1 MIGNTIYLIFCRDMV
16 HHRDTMETPHATF
29 DGTRERMEQIKE
41 YWGVQGMTVSEGIRG
56 NLDVRKPGGEF
67 FRHYYVVTR
76 TILK

>member
-1 MIGNTIYLIFCRDMV
+1 MIGNVIYLVYCEYRNGDKILQ
-16 HHRDTMETPHATF
+16 TPHATF
-29 DGTRERMEQIKE
+29 DGTRERMEQIKDH
-41 YWGVQGMTVSEGIRG
+41 WKGQGMTVSEGIRG